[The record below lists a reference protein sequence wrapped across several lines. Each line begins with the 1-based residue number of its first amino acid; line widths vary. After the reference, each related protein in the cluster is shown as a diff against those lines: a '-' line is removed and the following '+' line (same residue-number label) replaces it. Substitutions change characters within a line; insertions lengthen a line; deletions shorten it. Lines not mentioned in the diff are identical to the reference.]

1 MVACD
6 ELVGGLYPQGDR
18 WVFIEVNRNRFMNRK
33 QEVFIREYLVDM
45 NGAEAAKRAGYA
57 PGSAAGTAW
66 RILRM
71 PEVKALIGAEL
82 EKRRQSCE
90 VSGKRVRESLAD
102 IAFAPAEGAAVGHK
116 IRCLELLA
124 KMLGLFEGG
133 SQIEPVSIVEDV

>member
-1 MVACD
+1 M
-6 ELVGGLYPQGDR
+6 L
-18 WVFIEVNRNRFMNRK
+18 NRK
-33 QEVFIREYLVDM
+33 QEIFIREYLVDM

-57 PGSAAGTAW
+57 PGSAKGTAW

-133 SQIEPVSIVEDV
+133 SQMEPVTVVEDV